1 MRKLVSVFQFIFL
14 TVFLSGSGFATPP
27 GTNQEMRERLKPAG
41 TLVRA
46 SKSDAQEEVVG
57 QNAASQPLPKVE
69 LSSGSEH
76 EVKMLNSGPG
86 GTMIFEPAVI
96 KISKGDTVHF
106 KATDLAHNSVS
117 INGMVPD
124 GAETWTG
131 ALSEE
136 ISVTLNTEGVYV
148 YQCDPHVAMAM
159 VGVIQVGEAVNMSEI
174 KSAADD
180 LKANF
185 ALNGDRLDRYLEQL

>member
-1 MRKLVSVFQFIFL
+1 MKKVVSIFQLILL
-14 TVFLSGSGFATPP
+14 TLLGLSSVYAVPP

-46 SKSDAQEEVVG
+46 SKSDVQQEVVG
-57 QNAASQPLPKVE
+57 QNTSSQPLPKVE

-76 EVKMLNSGPG
+76 EVKMLNSGSG

-117 INGMVPD
+117 IDGMVPE
-124 GAETWTG
+124 GAETWAG

-159 VGVIQVGEAVNMSEI
+159 VGVIQVGEAVNMSDI
-174 KSAADD
+174 KSAAND

-185 ALNGDRLDRYLEQL
+185 ALNSDRLDRYLEQL

>member
-1 MRKLVSVFQFIFL
+1 MKKVVSIFQLILL
-14 TVFLSGSGFATPP
+14 TLLGLSSVYAVPP

-46 SKSDAQEEVVG
+46 SKSDVQQEVVG
-57 QNAASQPLPKVE
+57 QNTSSQPLPKVE

-76 EVKMLNSGPG
+76 EVKMLNSGSG

-117 INGMVPD
+117 INGMVPE
-124 GAETWTG
+124 GAETWAG

-159 VGVIQVGEAVNMSEI
+159 VGVIQVGEAVNMSDI
-174 KSAADD
+174 KSAAND

-185 ALNGDRLDRYLEQL
+185 ALNSDRLDRYLEQL

>member
-1 MRKLVSVFQFIFL
+1 MKKLVSIFQFTLF
-14 TVFLSGSGFATPP
+14 TVFFFGSANAAPP
-27 GTNQEMRERLKPAG
+27 GTNQDMRERLKPSG

-46 SKSDAQEEVVG
+46 SKSDSQQDVSAQ
-57 QNAASQPLPKVE
+57 NTASQPLPKVE
-69 LSSGSEH
+69 LLSGSEH

-117 INGMVPD
+117 INGMVPQ
-124 GAETWTG
+124 GAETWAG

-136 ISVTLNTEGVYV
+136 ISVTLDTEGVYV

>member
-1 MRKLVSVFQFIFL
+1 VKKVVSIFQLILL
-14 TVFLSGSGFATPP
+14 TLLGLSSVYAVPP

-46 SKSDAQEEVVG
+46 SKSDVQQEVAG
-57 QNAASQPLPKVE
+57 QNTSSQPLPKVE

-76 EVKMLNSGPG
+76 EVKMLNSGSG

-117 INGMVPD
+117 INGMVPE
-124 GAETWTG
+124 GAETWAG

-159 VGVIQVGEAVNMSEI
+159 VGVIQVGEAVNMSDI
-174 KSAADD
+174 KSAAND

-185 ALNGDRLDRYLEQL
+185 ALNSDRLDRYLEQL

>member
-1 MRKLVSVFQFIFL
+1 MKKVVSIFQLILL
-14 TVFLSGSGFATPP
+14 TLFGLSSVYAVPP
-27 GTNQEMRERLKPAG
+27 GTNQDMRERLKPAG

-46 SKSDAQEEVVG
+46 SKSDAQQEVVG
-57 QNAASQPLPKVE
+57 QNTASQPLPKVE

-76 EVKMLNSGPG
+76 EVKMLNSGSG

-117 INGMVPD
+117 INGMVPE
-124 GAETWTG
+124 GAETWAG

-159 VGVIQVGEAVNMSEI
+159 VGVIQVGEAVNMSDI
-174 KSAADD
+174 KSAANN
-180 LKANF
+180 LKTNF
-185 ALNGDRLDRYLEQL
+185 ALNSDRLDRYLEQL

>member
-1 MRKLVSVFQFIFL
+1 MKKVVSIFQLILL
-14 TVFLSGSGFATPP
+14 TLFSLSSVYAVPP
-27 GTNQEMRERLKPAG
+27 GTNQDMRERLKPAG

-46 SKSDAQEEVVG
+46 SRSDAEQEVVG
-57 QNAASQPLPKVE
+57 QNTASQPLPKVE

-117 INGMVPD
+117 INGMVPE
-124 GAETWTG
+124 GAETWAG

-159 VGVIQVGEAVNMSEI
+159 VGVIQVGEAVNMSDI
-174 KSAADD
+174 KSAAND

-185 ALNGDRLDRYLEQL
+185 ALNSDRLDRYLEQL

>member
-1 MRKLVSVFQFIFL
+1 MRKLVSFLQFLFL
-14 TVFLSGSGFATPP
+14 TVFVAGSGFATPP

-46 SKSDAQEEVVG
+46 TKSDVQQEGAE
-57 QNAASQPLPKVE
+57 QSAASQPLPKVE

-117 INGMVPD
+117 IDGMVPE
-124 GAETWTG
+124 GAEMWAG

-136 ISVTLNTEGVYV
+136 ISVTLNIEGVYV

-174 KSAADD
+174 KSAAVN
-180 LKANF
+180 LKDSF
-185 ALNGDRLDRYLEQL
+185 ALNSDRLDRYLEQL

>member
-1 MRKLVSVFQFIFL
+1 MRKLVSISQFIFL
-14 TVFLSGSGFATPP
+14 TVFVAGLGFATPP

-46 SKSDAQEEVVG
+46 SKSDEQQEVAG

-124 GAETWTG
+124 GAETWAG

-159 VGVIQVGEAVNMSEI
+159 VGVIQVGEAINMSEI

-180 LKANF
+180 FKDNF
-185 ALNGDRLDRYLEQL
+185 ALNSDRLDRYLEQL

>member
-1 MRKLVSVFQFIFL
+1 MRKLVSIFQFIFL
-14 TVFLSGSGFATPP
+14 TVFVAGSGFAKPP

-46 SKSDAQEEVVG
+46 SKSDEQQEVAG

-117 INGMVPD
+117 INGMVPE
-124 GAETWTG
+124 GAETWAG

-148 YQCDPHVAMAM
+148 YQCDPHAMMAM
-159 VGVIQVGEAVNMSEI
+159 VGVIQVGNPVNLEAV
-174 KSAADD
+174 KSQAGSK
-180 LKANF
+180 KAGFVMNQS
-185 ALNGDRLDRYLEQL
+185 RLDEYLSQL

>member
-1 MRKLVSVFQFIFL
+1 MKKVVSIFQLILL
-14 TVFLSGSGFATPP
+14 TLLGLSSVYAVPP

-46 SKSDAQEEVVG
+46 SKSDAQQEVVG
-57 QNAASQPLPKVE
+57 QNTASQPLPKVE

-117 INGMVPD
+117 IDGMVPD
-124 GAETWTG
+124 GAETWAG

-159 VGVIQVGEAVNMSEI
+159 VGVIQVGDAVNMSEI
-174 KSAADD
+174 KSAAED
-180 LKANF
+180 LKSNF

>member
-1 MRKLVSVFQFIFL
+1 MRKLVSFFQFIFL

-46 SKSDAQEEVVG
+46 SKSDAQQEVAG
-57 QNAASQPLPKVE
+57 QNTASQPLPKVE
-69 LSSGSEH
+69 LSIGSEH
-76 EVKMLNSGPG
+76 EVKMLNSGSG

-117 INGMVPD
+117 INGMVPE
-124 GAETWTG
+124 GAQTWAG

-159 VGVIQVGEAVNMSEI
+159 VGVIQVGEAVNMSDI
-174 KSAADD
+174 KSAAND

-185 ALNGDRLDRYLEQL
+185 ALNSDRLDRYLEQL

>member
-1 MRKLVSVFQFIFL
+1 MRKLVSIFQFIFL

-46 SKSDAQEEVVG
+46 SRSDAEQEVVG
-57 QNAASQPLPKVE
+57 QNTASQPLPKVE

-76 EVKMLNSGPG
+76 EVKMLNSGSG

-117 INGMVPD
+117 INGMVPE
-124 GAETWTG
+124 GAETWAG

-159 VGVIQVGEAVNMSEI
+159 VGVIQVGEAVNMSDI
-174 KSAADD
+174 KSAAND

-185 ALNGDRLDRYLEQL
+185 ALNSDRLDRYLEQL

>member
-1 MRKLVSVFQFIFL
+1 MKKVVSIFQLILL
-14 TVFLSGSGFATPP
+14 TLLGLSPVYAVPP

-46 SKSDAQEEVVG
+46 SKSDVQQEVVG
-57 QNAASQPLPKVE
+57 QNTSSQPLPKVE

-76 EVKMLNSGPG
+76 EVKMLNSGSG

-117 INGMVPD
+117 INGMVPE
-124 GAETWTG
+124 GAETWAG

-159 VGVIQVGEAVNMSEI
+159 VGVIQVGEAVNMSDI
-174 KSAADD
+174 KSAANE

-185 ALNGDRLDRYLEQL
+185 ALNSDRLDRYLEQL

>member
-1 MRKLVSVFQFIFL
+1 MKKVVFIFQLILLSVFG
-14 TVFLSGSGFATPP
+14 LSSVYAVPP

-46 SKSDAQEEVVG
+46 SKSDAQQEVVG
-57 QNAASQPLPKVE
+57 QNTVSQPLPKVE

-117 INGMVPD
+117 IDGMVPD
-124 GAETWTG
+124 GAQTWAG

-159 VGVIQVGEAVNMSEI
+159 VGVIQVGDAVNMSEI
-174 KSAADD
+174 KSAAED
-180 LKANF
+180 LKSNF
-185 ALNGDRLDRYLEQL
+185 ALNSDRLDLYLKQL

>member
-1 MRKLVSVFQFIFL
+1 MKKVVSIFQLILL
-14 TVFLSGSGFATPP
+14 TLFSLSSVYAVPP
-27 GTNQEMRERLKPAG
+27 GTNQDMRERLKPAG

-46 SKSDAQEEVVG
+46 SRSDAEQEVVG
-57 QNAASQPLPKVE
+57 QNTASQPLPKVE

-76 EVKMLNSGPG
+76 EVKMLNSGSG

-117 INGMVPD
+117 INGMVPE
-124 GAETWTG
+124 GAETWAG

-159 VGVIQVGEAVNMSEI
+159 VGVIQVGEAVNMSDI
-174 KSAADD
+174 KSAAND

-185 ALNGDRLDRYLEQL
+185 ALNSDRLDRYLEQL

>member
-1 MRKLVSVFQFIFL
+1 MKKVVSIFQLILL
-14 TVFLSGSGFATPP
+14 TLLGLSSVYAVPP

-46 SKSDAQEEVVG
+46 SKSDVQQEVAG
-57 QNAASQPLPKVE
+57 QNTSSQPLPKVE

-76 EVKMLNSGPG
+76 EVKMLNSGSG

-117 INGMVPD
+117 INGMVPE
-124 GAETWTG
+124 GAETWAG

-159 VGVIQVGEAVNMSEI
+159 VGVIQVGEAVNMSDI
-174 KSAADD
+174 KSAAND

-185 ALNGDRLDRYLEQL
+185 ALNSDRLDRYLEQL